1 MITFTRSKVLTAAQ
15 VNALDGTDI
24 NIVPAPPAGYQI
36 RPISMTCT
44 KSSGTAVGSC
54 ANDPI
59 GLCYTGET
67 TVLMGLDAV
76 GAATNSN
83 LLLATGTAAA
93 SYLTAVGT
101 LFGTAVAG
109 ADATAKGLDVT
120 GQGAAIA
127 NFDGTLQVTVTCQ
140 LYKVGQID

>member
-1 MITFTRSKVLTAAQ
+1 MKTYTRTKVLTAAQ

-24 NIVPAPPAGYQI
+24 NIIPAYPGQQI
-36 RPISMTCT
+36 RPVEMIVT
-44 KSSGTAVGSC
+44 KLSGTAAGSC

-83 LLLATGTAAA
+83 LVLATGTAAA
-93 SYLTAVGT
+93 SYLTAVAT
-101 LFGTAVAG
+101 LFATTTAG
-109 ADATAKGLDVT
+109 ADSTGKGLDIT
-120 GQGAAIA
+120 GQGATIGS
-127 NFDGTLQVTVTCQ
+127 FDGTLQVTVTFE
-140 LYKVGQID
+140 LYNPAV